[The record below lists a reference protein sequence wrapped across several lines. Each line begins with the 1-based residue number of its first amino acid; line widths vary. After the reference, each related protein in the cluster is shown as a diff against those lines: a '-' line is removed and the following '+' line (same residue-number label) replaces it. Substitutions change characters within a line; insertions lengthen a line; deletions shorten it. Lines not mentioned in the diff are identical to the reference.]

1 MASGCSS
8 LEEGDSPTRPSAVQR
23 GGPGA
28 YGQAGDTP
36 PGPGS
41 ILGITP
47 PAQLM
52 NDYCSLVADPDN
64 TIQTCTFAG
73 SSSRPVIWSSD
84 AHVTL
89 QQQNPGSFHSEFD
102 THGTG
107 A

>member
-1 MASGCSS
+1 MLIVLSGPVSP
-8 LEEGDSPTRPSAVQR
+8 GPSPTAGPSAVQR

-52 NDYCSLVADPDN
+52 NDYCSLVADPDVRFSKYEY
-64 TIQTCTFAG
+64 I
-73 SSSRPVIWSSD
+73 
-84 AHVTL
+84 
-89 QQQNPGSFHSEFD
+89 
-102 THGTG
+102 
-107 A
+107 